1 MDAALKLKLV
11 LSVGLFVAVA
21 LCFVATN
28 KTKSYFGLSA
38 VTLGVDPGYGA
49 EDFRKIFANTTPT
62 VRSRFVAPILFPID
76 FLLLACLGG
85 CLALAS
91 SALGEPA
98 RVPPA
103 IIPLLVVVPVL
114 YVACDLAENCL
125 FAWLML
131 LPNAQAIPDGVVGF
145 ARVAT
150 IGKLYFA
157 GLGIAQTLLLAVAAV
172 FYWLRP

>member
-11 LSVGLFVAVA
+11 LSVSLFVVVA
-21 LCFVATN
+21 LCFVATS
-28 KTKSYFGLSA
+28 KTKSYFGLST
-38 VTLGVDPGYGA
+38 VTLGVDPGYSA
-49 EDFRKIFANTTPT
+49 EDFRAIVACNAAT
-62 VRSRFVAPILFPID
+62 VRARFVVPILFPID
-76 FLLLACLGG
+76 LLLLVCLGG
-85 CLALAS
+85 WLAMTSL
-91 SALGEPA
+91 ALGEPA
-98 RVPPA
+98 RVPIS

-125 FAWLML
+125 FAWLLL
-131 LPNAQAIPDGVVGF
+131 LPNAQAIPDGVVGV

-157 GLGIAQTLLLAVAAV
+157 GLGIAQTVLLAVATF